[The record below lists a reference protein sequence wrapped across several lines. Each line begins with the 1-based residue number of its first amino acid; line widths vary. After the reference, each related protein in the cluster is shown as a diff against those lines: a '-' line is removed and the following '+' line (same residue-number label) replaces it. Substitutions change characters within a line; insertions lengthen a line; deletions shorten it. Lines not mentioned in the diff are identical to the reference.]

1 MANKLKDNTVVQLE
15 IERKF
20 LLRQLPDVKWN
31 DILSVDQFYHKNQKN
46 YWDRYRKLESKI
58 SNKNI
63 FQHTIKKTVSK
74 GINQETET
82 PLSREEFEVQAAL
95 CFSSNKQAKYISK
108 VRHIIIIDD
117 LKWEVD
123 LFLNQTGLII
133 AEIEIPTLDY
143 PLEIPDFIKE
153 NLIMEV
159 TDYKQFSNRSIAKII
174 EKEIKKAKR
183 KSKKAKIVKKV
194 KLLS

>member
-1 MANKLKDNTVVQLE
+1 MNALFNNCLASGIKVTYC
-15 IERKF
+15 
-20 LLRQLPDVKWN
+20 P
-31 DILSVDQFYHKNQKN
+31 
-46 YWDRYRKLESKI
+46 
-58 SNKNI
+58 SNMI
-63 FQHTIKKTVSK
+63 FFQVLHDKVSY
-74 GINQETET
+74 GVETET

-108 VRHIIIIDD
+108 VRHILIIDD